1 MKPINL
7 FMLSTVRNL
16 DIASVE
22 QFARLLSDRGQE
34 LKIRDYEFQ
43 TVVSLVED
51 LSGLV
56 TLQDLEGFYF
66 SYSIPQ
72 LGEEFDLL
80 KLSDTMVVNIELKSQ
95 NVGEKA
101 ILKQLR
107 NKKHYLSHLSG
118 NHYFYTYVK
127 GDKLLYA
134 LSDDGNL
141 VRCSITLLASL
152 LKKYDVFFSGNLD
165 EKFKVSQFLVSPVNS
180 PEKFLHGNYFLTP
193 QQELI
198 EDKLLS
204 QTENKYGID
213 PLFFSIHGSPGTGK
227 TLLLYHLA
235 KKLSS
240 TKKVCIIHCAPHTEQ
255 HQKLKGMWPAVSI
268 VVPKSLRYLNLGI
281 FDVFIVDECQR
292 IYTSQ
297 LNEIVSHVRE
307 HKKMC
312 ILGIDPKQVMSRK
325 EKWRDID
332 SVISRIPGIQDHK
345 LSQKIRTNKELSGFI
360 EVMLNLSKAKPNVK
374 YPNVSIIYAN
384 SYEEGK
390 RIIAHY
396 EGMGYTYISYTTS
409 LHSYDKIDCMG
420 SVNNTHKV
428 IGQEFDNVLIMLDDH
443 FAYDEAGRMQAK
455 IHPNPDYL
463 FAKLFYQG
471 ITRVREKLLLLV
483 IDNPDLFTRITAAI
497 GMTKEDV
504 DEDSD

>member
-16 DIASVE
+16 DMSSVE
-22 QFARLLSDRGQE
+22 RFARLLTDRGLE

-43 TVVSLVED
+43 TVVSLVDE

-56 TLQDLEGFYF
+56 TLQDFEGFYY

-80 KLSDTMVVNIELKSQ
+80 KLSDDKVVNVELKSQ

-107 NKKHYLSHLSG
+107 NKKHYLSHLPG

-127 GDKLLYA
+127 GDKSLYA
-134 LSDDGNL
+134 LSDDGDL
-141 VRCSITLLASL
+141 VRCSIKLLASL
-152 LKKYDVFFSGNLD
+152 LENFVGFFTGNLD

-198 EDKLLS
+198 EEKLLN
-204 QTENKYGID
+204 QAEKKFGID
-213 PLFFSIHGSPGTGK
+213 PLIFSIHGSPGTGK

-235 KKLSS
+235 KKLSL

-268 VVPKSLRYLNLGI
+268 VVPKNLKYMDLNI
-281 FDVFIVDECQR
+281 VDVFIVDESQR
-292 IYTSQ
+292 IYTTQ
-297 LNEIVSHVRE
+297 LDEIVTHVCE

-312 ILGIDPKQVMSRK
+312 ILGLDPKQVMSQK
-325 EKWRDID
+325 EKRRDID
-332 SVISRIPGIQDHK
+332 SEISRIPGIQDYK
-345 LSQKIRTNKELSGFI
+345 LSKKIRTNKELAGFI

-396 EGMGYTYISYTTS
+396 EFMGYTYISYTTS
-409 LHSYDKIDCMG
+409 LHSYDKIDCMD

-443 FAYDEAGRMQAK
+443 FTYDEAGRLQAK
-455 IHPNPDYL
+455 THPNPDYL
-463 FAKLFYQG
+463 FPKLFYQG

-483 IDNPDLFTRITAAI
+483 IDNPNLFTRITAAI
-497 GMTKEDV
+497 GMTKENV
-504 DEDSD
+504 DEYSG